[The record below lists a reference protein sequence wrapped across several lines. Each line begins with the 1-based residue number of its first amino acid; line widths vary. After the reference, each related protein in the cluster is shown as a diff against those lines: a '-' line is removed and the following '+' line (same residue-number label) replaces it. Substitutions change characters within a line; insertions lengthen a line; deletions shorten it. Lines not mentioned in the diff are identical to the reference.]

1 MLNLKSKMKKFAIE
15 IKWGIRYFFA
25 YLVWVYVE
33 KMSGYYNEKI
43 DDYLLYSMLFYFI
56 AVFLYIMAINDK
68 KKNYFHNN
76 MDWKQGTAT
85 GFFMTIVVAI
95 LMPLCQIVIHKGMA
109 PEFFPNMIE
118 NSVLKGTKPED
129 AKAFF
134 NLSSYIFQSVFS
146 ALSFGVVISAIV
158 AYFLQTKILKK

>member
-1 MLNLKSKMKKFAIE
+1 VLNLKLKMKKFAIE

-25 YLVWVYVE
+25 FLVWVYVE

-43 DDYLLYSMLFYFI
+43 NDYFLYSMLFTFI
-56 AVFLYIMAINDK
+56 AIFIYVMSINDK

-76 MDWKQGTAT
+76 MDWKQGSVT
-85 GFFMTIVVAI
+85 GIFMTIVIAI
-95 LMPLCQIVIHKGMA
+95 LMPLCQIIIHKGMA

-118 NSVLKGTKPED
+118 NSVSKGTKMED
-129 AKAFF
+129 AKAYF

-146 ALSFGVVISAIV
+146 VLSFGVVISAIV
-158 AYFLQTKILKK
+158 AYFLQTKTIKK

>member
-1 MLNLKSKMKKFAIE
+1 MKKFAIE

-25 YLVWVYVE
+25 YLVWVYIE

-43 DDYLLYSMLFYFI
+43 GDYLMYSMLFYFI
-56 AVFLYIMAINDK
+56 AVFIYVFAIKDK
-68 KKNYFHNN
+68 KKNFFNDN
-76 MDWKQGTAT
+76 MDWKQGCVT
-85 GFFMTIVVAI
+85 GIFITIVIAV

-118 NSVLKGTKPED
+118 NAVAKGNKIEN
-129 AKAFF
+129 AKAYF
-134 NLSSYIFQSVFS
+134 NLSSYIFQGIFS

-158 AYFLQTKILKK
+158 AYFLQTKSLKK

>member
-1 MLNLKSKMKKFAIE
+1 MKKFAIE

-25 YLVWVYVE
+25 YLVWTYVE

-43 DDYLLYSMLFYFI
+43 DDYPLYSSLFLFI
-56 AVFLYIMAINDK
+56 AIFIYAMAINDK
-68 KKNYFHNN
+68 KKNYFNKT
-76 MDWKQGTAT
+76 MEWKQGVVT
-85 GFFMTIVVAI
+85 GIFMTIVIAI

-118 NSVLKGTKPED
+118 NAVAKGTKIED
-129 AKAFF
+129 ARAYF
-134 NLSSYIFQSVFS
+134 NLSSYIFQSIFS

-158 AYFLQTKILKK
+158 AYFLQTKTLKK